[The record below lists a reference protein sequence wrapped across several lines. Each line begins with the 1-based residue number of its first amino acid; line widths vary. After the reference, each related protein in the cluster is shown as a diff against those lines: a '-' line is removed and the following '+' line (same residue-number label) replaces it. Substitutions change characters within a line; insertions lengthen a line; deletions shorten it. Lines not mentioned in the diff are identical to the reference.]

1 MDNGKIS
8 VRYARALLGQAQN
21 EHCADEVYACL
32 MRLTANYGL
41 AINQFNEVLSNP
53 MVGIEEKLRLLHTAI
68 GEPIHPCVTRFL
80 EFLTAKKRENKVF
93 LIALEYQE
101 LYRKANNIIRADVT
115 TAMALDDPTLDHI
128 RTFVEQ
134 TFHRTV
140 EMHVKLDPTIIGGFT
155 LDIEH
160 NRMDASIKGQLEK
173 LKTEN
178 GKLKTI

>member
-8 VRYARALLGQAQN
+8 VRYARALLNQAN
-21 EHCADEVYACL
+21 IEHCADEVYACL
-32 MRLTANYGL
+32 MRLTANYGI

-53 MVGIEEKLRLLHTAI
+53 MIDTKEKLQLLHTAI
-68 GEPIHPCVTRFL
+68 GEPIHPFVTHFL

-101 LYRKANNIIRADVT
+101 LYRKANNIVRADIT
-115 TAMALDDPTLDHI
+115 TAMAIDDTALEQIRAFIEQKLHSTVETHLKVDPTL
-128 RTFVEQ
+128 
-134 TFHRTV
+134 
-140 EMHVKLDPTIIGGFT
+140 IGGFT

-160 NRMDASIKGQLEK
+160 SRMDASIKGQLEK

-178 GKLKTI
+178 GERKTI

>member
-8 VRYARALLGQAQN
+8 VRYARALLTQAKMEQ
-21 EHCADEVYACL
+21 CADEVYACL
-32 MRLTANYGL
+32 MRLTANYAM

-53 MVGIEEKLRLLHTAI
+53 MVGAEKKLELLHTAI
-68 GEPIHPCVTRFL
+68 GDPVHPGVTRFL

-101 LYRKANNIIRADVT
+101 MYRKTNNIIRADVT
-115 TAMALDDPTLDHI
+115 TAMAIDDAALDHI

-134 TFHRTV
+134 TFHRTA
-140 EMHVKLDPTIIGGFT
+140 EMHVKVDPTLIGGFT

-160 NRMDASIKGQLEK
+160 NRMDTSIRGRLEK
-173 LKTEN
+173 LKKVEN
-178 GKLKTI
+178 